1 LFGSRVGFSP
11 WCLRQL
17 DNRLAALLGSEL
29 GFLLG
34 VYGSLAVGLL
44 CLFGIRIGFSSWGA
58 SQLGSRLVMVSGFG
72 FLGDQMGFIVGP
84 LVGVEVG

>member
-1 LFGSRVGFSP
+1 MGFLLGVYGSLAVGLLHF
-11 WCLRQL
+11 
-17 DNRLAALLGSEL
+17 LGSEL

-44 CLFGIRIGFSSWGA
+44 CLFGICIGFSSWGA

-72 FLGDQMGFIVGP
+72 FSGDQMGFMVGP